1 MKGSPCSGTLTSLR
15 KRKVSRGL
23 WLYPEPVLG
32 VFPATVYKGSFNP
45 ELLISVQSSGEFSE
59 RIFQPHHLL
68 ICGQG
73 WHWLGISCDGSW
85 LCLFSGFCSSLVT
98 EEPVSLLSNR
108 YQCQGKRV
116 PWWLLP
122 SRIDNSSVP
131 GTPSFMGQAP
141 ELPSAD
147 TVVGHERVQEPIGTP
162 GSQRSMPQ
170 WLATESSL
178 LLLGLT
184 TLRVGNGTVWPLRL
198 VRPGLKS

>member
-59 RIFQPHHLL
+59 RIFQPHYLL

-85 LCLFSGFCSSLVT
+85 LFLFSGFCSSLVM

-116 PWWLLP
+116 PWWSLP
-122 SRIDNSSVP
+122 SRIDNSSVT
-131 GTPSFMGQAP
+131 GTPSFIGASP
-141 ELPSAD
+141 WAAISWHCCWPWESPGTSWDPWLPKEHATVASHREL
-147 TVVGHERVQEPIGTP
+147 TVAVGAYH
-162 GSQRSMPQ
+162 SQ
-170 WLATESSL
+170 
-178 LLLGLT
+178 G
-184 TLRVGNGTVWPLRL
+184 G
-198 VRPGLKS
+198 